1 MRRISFYKSTK
12 TKSEYLPYC
21 IALLILREQIY
32 RMQVHQGYN
41 DLKLIRPVVTMGIFD
56 GVHCGHRTLLDT
68 LVSRAVSAGGE
79 SVVITF
85 DPHPRLVI
93 EKNTT
98 KLSFLSTMEEKSGL
112 LAKAHI
118 NHLVII
124 KFTPA
129 FSRMRACDFVKK
141 VLSEKLG
148 TEHLIIGHDHH
159 FGFQGEGNFETVR
172 ECAASSGF
180 IVEQVRGLK
189 SREGVISSSLIRDA
203 LTGGN
208 LNDANKWLGYCYSI
222 KGQVVAGRKLG
233 RTLGFPTANIK
244 PCYRYKL
251 IPADGV
257 YAVEIKVDGD
267 TKPGMLSIGTNPTV
281 NRRQGRRSIEVNI
294 FDFDKDIYGN
304 EIEVFFRYRLRS
316 EIRFDSIEQL
326 SLQME
331 KDRIVA
337 SRLLS

>member
-1 MRRISFYKSTK
+1 M
-12 TKSEYLPYC
+12 E
-21 IALLILREQIY
+21 
-32 RMQVHQGYN
+32 VHQGYI
-41 DLKLIRPVVTMGIFD
+41 DLKLRKPVVTLGIFD
-56 GVHCGHRTLLDT
+56 GVHRGHRTLLDT
-68 LVSRAVSAGGE
+68 LVNRAVSSGGE

-98 KLSFLSTMEEKSGL
+98 KLSFLSTMEEKSLL

-118 NHLVII
+118 DHLVII
-124 KFTPA
+124 KFTPG

-148 TEHLIIGHDHH
+148 TQHLIIGHDHH
-159 FGFQGEGNFETVR
+159 FGYRGEGDFETVSD
-172 ECAASSGF
+172 CASSSGF
-180 IVEQVRGLK
+180 IVEQIRGLQ
-189 SREGVISSSLIRDA
+189 SREGIISSSLIRDA
-203 LTGGN
+203 LSAGN
-208 LNDANKWLGYCYSI
+208 LNDANKWLGYCYSL
-222 KGQVVAGRKLG
+222 KGQVVPGRKIG
-233 RTLGFPTANIK
+233 RKLGFPTANIK
-244 PCYRYKL
+244 PGYRYKL

-281 NRRQGRRSIEVNI
+281 NRQQGRRSIEVNI
-294 FDFDKDIYGN
+294 FDFDKDIYGS

-316 EIRFDSIEQL
+316 EVKFDSVEQL
-326 SLQME
+326 SQQME
-331 KDRIVA
+331 QDRIVA